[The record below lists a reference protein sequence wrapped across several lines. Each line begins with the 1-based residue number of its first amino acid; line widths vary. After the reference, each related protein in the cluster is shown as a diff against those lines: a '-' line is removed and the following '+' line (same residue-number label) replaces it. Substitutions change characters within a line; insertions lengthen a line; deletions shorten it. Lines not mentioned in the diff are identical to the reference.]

1 MCLPRLFSLN
11 IAHGKVVADAADAS
25 YSSRRESN
33 PHWILHTSEVEYFQE
48 KEEAQEIVEF
58 VRLQVANGLLF
69 WSNRL
74 GDAYNGKIATPSV
87 IRDSWRL
94 RGKTNPSGNSRFST
108 EWRSQQSYQL
118 QTDNVT

>member
-48 KEEAQEIVEF
+48 KEDAQEIVEF
-58 VRLQVANGLLF
+58 VRLQVANSLLF

-87 IRDSWRL
+87 IR
-94 RGKTNPSGNSRFST
+94 GKTNPSGNSRFST
-108 EWRSQQSYQL
+108 EWRIQQSYQL